1 MSKKMLALY
10 GLKYNP
16 FSPEAPTQ
24 DMFVAP
30 EIDNF
35 CWRITHQVGEGGFA
49 CITGDPGTG
58 KSVALRILAQRLS
71 ARREILVGILTRPQA
86 VVADLYRELGDIFG
100 VTLSPHNRWAGAKT
114 LREKW
119 LAHIDASL
127 YRPVLLIDEAQEM
140 TNPAFSELRL
150 LASANLDARSILTVV
165 LAGDGRLTAK
175 LSTPDLLPIGSRI
188 RTRLRIEYAT
198 PAQLHKCLTHIMSQ
212 AGNPM
217 LISTDLIA
225 TLCEHAAGNY
235 RVLMNMA
242 NELLATALQRELEQI
257 DEKLFFE
264 VFALESKSSA
274 PKKTQP

>member
-1 MSKKMLALY
+1 MNKKMLALY
-10 GLKYNP
+10 SLKYNP
-16 FSPEAPTQ
+16 FSPEVPTQ
-24 DMFVAP
+24 DMFVSP
-30 EIDNF
+30 EIDSF
-35 CWRITHQVGEGGFA
+35 CWRIAHQAGEGGFA
-49 CITGDPGTG
+49 CVTGDPGTG

-71 ARREILVGILTRPQA
+71 TMRDVSVGILTRPHA
-86 VVADLYRELGDIFG
+86 IVADLYRELGDIFG
-100 VTLSPHNRWAGAKT
+100 VALSPHNRWAGAKA

-140 TNPAFSELRL
+140 TCPAFSELRL

-165 LAGDGRLTAK
+165 LAGDARLAAK

-188 RTRLRIEYAT
+188 RTRLRTEYAT
-198 PAQLHKCLTHIMSQ
+198 PAQLHKGLIHIMSQ
-212 AGNPM
+212 AGNPN
-217 LISTDLIA
+217 LIRANLIA

-242 NELLATALQRELEQI
+242 NELLSTALHRELDQI

-264 VFALESKSSA
+264 VFALESKPA
-274 PKKTQP
+274 ATRKTQP